1 MHRFTFGRLRWL
13 VAGAVVGAVGVGG
26 AAFAAIPDS
35 SGAIHGCYQ
44 KNVGNLRVI
53 DPSGGDSC
61 RPSEIAISWSQT
73 GPQGPKGDTG
83 ATGPQGPKGDT
94 GATGPAGPTGLTGP
108 KGDTGATGPQGPKG
122 DTGATGAT
130 GPQGTAGPKGDTGPV
145 GPQGPA
151 GDPGLANQTCPPN
164 TFVTGFDQHSNIVCS
179 NVTAPPTCSPTTL
192 TTTMTSFSDGGPMIT
207 AAELWPGGTVTV
219 GTPTCNVTIG
229 RPSGRIDETG
239 LTGNGWSVVSRTG
252 FGTAVLTPHMA
263 NCATPGA
270 ISETITNNRPACT
283 SALTWI
289 FIVVTFLGPY
299 HSTASLS
306 IAAS

>member
-1 MHRFTFGRLRWL
+1 MRRFTFGRARWL
-13 VAGAVVGAVGVGG
+13 LAGAVVGSIVAGG

-35 SGAIHGCYQ
+35 SGVINGCYQ

-53 DPSGGDSC
+53 DPGSGDKC
-61 RPSEIAISWSQT
+61 RPSEIPISWSQT
-73 GPQGPKGDTG
+73 GPKGATGATG

-94 GATGPAGPTGLTGP
+94 GATGPI
-108 KGDTGATGPQGPKG
+108 GPQGLKG

-130 GPQGTAGPKGDTGPV
+130 GPTGATGATGPAGATGATGAQGPKGDTGPQGIP
-145 GPQGPA
+145 GPS
-151 GDPGLANQTCPPN
+151 GDPGLANQTCP
-164 TFVTGFDQHSNIVCS
+164 TGASVTGFNAAGNIVCS
-179 NVTAPPTCSPTTL
+179 NVTPPPTCSPQTL
-192 TTTMTSFSDGGPMIT
+192 TTTMTSSSDGGPMLT

-229 RPSGRIDETG
+229 RPSGRIDATG
-239 LTGNGWSVVSRTG
+239 LTANGWSVVSRTG
-252 FGTAVLTPHMA
+252 FGTAVLSPQMA

-289 FIVVTFLGPY
+289 FVVVTFLGPY